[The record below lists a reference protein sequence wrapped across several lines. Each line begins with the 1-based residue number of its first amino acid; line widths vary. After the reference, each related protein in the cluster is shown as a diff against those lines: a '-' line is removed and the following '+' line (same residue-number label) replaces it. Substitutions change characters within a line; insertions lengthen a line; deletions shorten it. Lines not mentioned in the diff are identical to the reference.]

1 MKTLLNLSI
10 LVILSFTSNVFG
22 ATATATVQ
30 NPTSTTMQSALS
42 GSHPAWQIRR
52 GIDYNSGTRLTQAIL
67 AGGTATFA
75 NTVVTNGETWTL
87 FQEFQNPVTLT
98 WSYVTVTNQIISS
111 GVFPATWYLQGVNT
125 ETNCNYSFS
134 VQNNSTALQLFF
146 AMRNGVIDMTKTVNV
161 NPGATG
167 TLSFTAPCNE
177 SAMWKVGWAPY
188 GEPFDLDIIPQVV
201 PVNTSPT
208 NMVPIL
214 ITPNNPTPYNATN
227 QNPIVFTGTNDT
239 RDGFGAVY
247 DILTKFAAQNDANL
261 RSLRTNGGGGS
272 TTVSVTNNLTLSVT
286 NINSGGETGIVD
298 AINSFHNSFTNGT
311 GSGMPTWAT
320 NLADIQGIAET
331 AINPSIELLDGA
343 IGDLGEAPT
352 ILDGGSP
359 DMTINFMGQDLNLDP
374 NVWLPG
380 AMPLLKGLITLIAT
394 VFFSIHCSK
403 LVWDATKT
411 YASAQTGGVPNIEGT
426 IFGVGGNVA
435 GATLAAIIPGIF
447 ILIWVAVFY
456 WFFTVVIGNLA
467 DMGTAASGVALGNS
481 TALYLLNS
489 VFPLSLLLTFAWT
502 KVALYLGASKVVL
515 LAATISRY
523 LFGK

>member
-1 MKTLLNLSI
+1 MLPCGNI
-10 LVILSFTSNVFG
+10 FA
-22 ATATATVQ
+22 ATTTAVVN
-30 NPTSTTMQSALS
+30 NPTSTTMQSAAGS
-42 GSHPAWQIRR
+42 SHPAWQVRR
-52 GIDYNSGTRLTQAIL
+52 GIDYNSGTRLTQAL
-67 AGGTATFA
+67 TPGATANFA

-87 FQEFQNPVTLT
+87 FQEFQNPTTLA
-98 WSYVTVTNQIISS
+98 WSWVSVTNQIIS
-111 GVFPATWYLQGVNT
+111 GNVFPETWLLQGINT
-125 ETNCNYSFS
+125 ETNCNYSFA
-134 VQNNSTALQLFF
+134 VQNNSTAVQLFF
-146 AMRNGVIDMTKTVNV
+146 AMRNGVIDMTKTINV
-161 NPGATG
+161 NPGASG

-177 SAMWKVGWAPY
+177 SAMWKVAWAPY
-188 GEPFDLDIIPQVV
+188 GEPFDLDIDPQVV
-201 PVNTSPT
+201 PVTANPT
-208 NMVPIL
+208 NIIPIL

-227 QNPIVFTGTNDT
+227 QNPIYYTGTNDT
-239 RDGFGAVY
+239 QEGFGAVY
-247 DILTKFAAQNDANL
+247 DAITKFAAQNDANL
-261 RSLRTNGGGGS
+261 RALRTNSSGGTS
-272 TTVSVTNNLTLSVT
+272 VSVSNNFSVSVT

-311 GSGMPTWAT
+311 GTGILSYQT
-320 NLADIQGIAET
+320 NSAEVQALAESV
-331 AINPSIELLDGA
+331 INPSVELIDGA
-343 IGDLGEAPT
+343 ISDLGDAPT

-403 LVWDATKT
+403 LVWEATRT

-426 IFGVGGNVA
+426 IFGIGGNVA
-435 GATLAAIIPGIF
+435 GATLATVIPGIF
-447 ILIWVAVFY
+447 ILVWVAVFY
-456 WFFTVVIGNLA
+456 WLFTTVVGNLS

-489 VFPLSLLLTFAWT
+489 VFPISLLLTFAWT
-502 KVALYLGASKVVL
+502 KVALYLGASKVVM